1 MSTLFSSISQAHSD
15 QLKSAPSL
23 ITILV
28 AGADGNIDSQ
38 ELNWAE
44 KLTRIRSY
52 SDATESLNGYY
63 AEVDASFSEDFE
75 TALKELPQELSAREE
90 AISNKLADLNKILA
104 ELDNA
109 TAYALY
115 TSFTSFA
122 EHIAKASGGFLRFGS
137 ISSEEKKWISLPM
150 LNPIILEEPPVEEEG
165 V

>member
-75 TALKELPQELSAREE
+75 TALKELPQELSAREA
-90 AISNKLADLNKILA
+90 AISNKSVS
-104 ELDNA
+104 
-109 TAYALY
+109 Y
-115 TSFTSFA
+115 THLTLPT
-122 EHIAKASGGFLRFGS
+122 KA
-137 ISSEEKKWISLPM
+137 
-150 LNPIILEEPPVEEEG
+150 
-165 V
+165 

>member
-1 MSTLFSSISQAHSD
+1 MSTLFSNLSQTQSD

-28 AGADGNIDSQ
+28 AGADGEIDHQ

-44 KLTRIRSY
+44 KLTKIRSFA
-52 SDATESLNGYY
+52 DATESLNGFY

-75 TALKELPQELSAREE
+75 LALKELPQELSQREML
-90 AISNKLADLNKILA
+90 ISDKLAKLNKILA
-104 ELDNA
+104 SLDNA

-115 TSFTSFA
+115 KSFVTFA

-137 ISSEEKKWISLPM
+137 ISSQEKKWISLPM
-150 LNPIILEEPPVEEEG
+150 LNPIILVEPPVEEEE